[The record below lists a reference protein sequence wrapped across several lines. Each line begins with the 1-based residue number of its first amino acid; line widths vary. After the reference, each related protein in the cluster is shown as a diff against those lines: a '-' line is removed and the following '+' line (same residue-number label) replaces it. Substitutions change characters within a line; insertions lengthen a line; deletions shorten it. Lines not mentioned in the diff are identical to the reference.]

1 MLQRHRASGEMRKA
15 MQTKVRDMIKDEEP
29 TKDIVNAVLEDM
41 RKNKMQEHD
50 VVVMVSVNVFVLL
63 VLLLFSSL
71 INDDNTQTCSE
82 MH

>member
-1 MLQRHRASGEMRKA
+1 MRKA